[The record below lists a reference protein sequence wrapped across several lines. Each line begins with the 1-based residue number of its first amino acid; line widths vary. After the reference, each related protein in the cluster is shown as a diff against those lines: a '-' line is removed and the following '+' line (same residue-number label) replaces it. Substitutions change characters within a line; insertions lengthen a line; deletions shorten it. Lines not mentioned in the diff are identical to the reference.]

1 MGELRPGRWG
11 RCVTAIAVVAAATTA
26 TLIGATTSASAAR
39 TTNTVLYGTATGDY
53 PDLGIA
59 YWASENADQVSVEI
73 PDGGGN
79 RIVFHD
85 PNASSM
91 SLTHDGSLAGT
102 LCTLDDPTTISCP
115 KYAYDSSSTLR
126 IVRNVSIIGWAGADH
141 LSAGGDGMIVSSVS
155 GGVATEST
163 FTPIHVSLSGWE
175 GDDVLT
181 STGGYSSIDGGPG
194 DDTLSSGPG
203 KPAGAGSQFVDK
215 VDGGAGN
222 DIIDTSSDN
231 SPDVDAI
238 HCDDQADVVPDPD
251 TYLSDSLTKS
261 SNDTVYQYYVPPSSY
276 YPSGCDTVTTS

>member
-1 MGELRPGRWG
+1 MGGLSAGRW
-11 RCVTAIAVVAAATTA
+11 RCFTVTAVVAAATTV
-26 TLIGATTSASAAR
+26 TLMGTTAPASAAR
-39 TTNTVLYGTATGDY
+39 TTNTVLYGATSGPY

-73 PDGGGN
+73 PDGGDN

-91 SLTHDGSLAGT
+91 SITDDGSVAGT

-126 IVRNVSIIGWAGADH
+126 IVRSVSIIGWAGADH
-141 LSAGGDGMIVSSVS
+141 LSATGDGMIVSGVS

-163 FTPIHVSLSGWE
+163 FTPIKVTLSGWE

-181 STGGYSSIDGGPG
+181 STGGYSSIAGGPG
-194 DDTLSSGPG
+194 DDSLSSGPG
-203 KPAGAGSQFVDK
+203 KPAGAGSQFVDS
-215 VDGGAGN
+215 VDGGPGN
-222 DIIDTSSDN
+222 DTIDTSSDN
-231 SPDVDAI
+231 SPDADAI

-251 TYLSDSLTKS
+251 TYLSDSLTRS
-261 SNDTVYQYYVPPSSY
+261 GNDTVYQYYVPPSTY